1 MSDNYHHGN
10 VRQALI
16 DAGIKIINES
26 GEEGLSLRKV
36 AAKCN
41 VSHAAPYAHFKDK
54 DELIEAMKAS
64 VTGQFTE
71 TLTKAVEGAPD
82 AESAILEMGKSS
94 VLFFINKPDYFR
106 FLFAGQ
112 NIIAHIS
119 TDKRYAE
126 DYPPF
131 VLLKDTYKKWLK
143 ETKVKKT
150 KKEQERDLLN
160 IWATAHGLASIACMS
175 GVVTTIDWEEE
186 LSKGLLIH

>member
-10 VRQALI
+10 LRQALI

-26 GEEGLSLRKV
+26 GEESLSLRKV

-71 TLTKAVEGAPD
+71 TLTKAVEDAPD
-82 AESAILEMGKSS
+82 AESAILEMGKNY
-94 VLFFINKPDYFR
+94 VLFFINKPDYFK

-119 TDKRYAE
+119 TDKQYAE

-131 VLLKDTYKKWLK
+131 VLLKDAYKKWLK
-143 ETKVKKT
+143 ETKVKKS